1 MQAKTN
7 KWDGKTLITHWD
19 QTPSKNA
26 IFLGDLT
33 PTNFPPNKKNIPPSI
48 FLKKQKV
55 SKAPR
60 G

>member
-7 KWDGKTLITHWD
+7 KWDDKTLITHWD

-33 PTNFPPNKKNIPPSI
+33 PTNFPPNKKKYSSI
-48 FLKKQKV
+48 NFFKKAK
-55 SKAPR
+55 SKQSP
-60 G
+60 

>member
-19 QTPSKNA
+19 QTPPKNA

-33 PTNFPPNKKNIPPSI
+33 PTTSHPTKKKYSSI
-48 FLKKQKV
+48 IFFKAKSKQ
-55 SKAPR
+55 SP
-60 G
+60 